1 LLQNYQRKLIIAL
14 DNNNFKTKKKIF
26 NIDLYAD
33 ILICNAIYYWNW
45 KFGYYFNI
53 KNLNIF

>member
-14 DNNNFKTKKKIF
+14 DNNNFKTKEKIF

-33 ILICNAIYYWNW
+33 ILICNAIHYWN
-45 KFGYYFNI
+45 FGYYFLNI
-53 KNLNIF
+53 KKLNIF